1 MLVLFDIDGT
11 LLLSRGAS
19 LRNYRIAAAEL
30 FGRELHADGMRTAGG
45 LDPLIWRALCG
56 VNGIG
61 AEEAEARHAAFRA
74 AYARHLG
81 RELSAGGVAYA
92 LPGVPALLD
101 ALAARADVT
110 LGLLTGNYPET
121 GRLKLEAAGLP
132 SARFPV
138 AAWGVDGGHRRDLVP
153 VALTRCEQVIGRAPP
168 PEEVVIIGDT
178 PHDVDCALAHGCRAL
193 GVATGG
199 SDADELHAAG
209 AHHVLSDLSDTPA
222 VLACLGARP

>member
-19 LRNYRIAAAEL
+19 LRCYRLAAAEL

-45 LDPLIWRALCG
+45 LDPLIWRTLCG

-61 AEEAEARHAAFRA
+61 PAEADARHDAFRA
-74 AYARHLG
+74 AYARILE
-81 RELSAGGVAYA
+81 RELSTGGVAYA

-101 ALAARADVT
+101 ALAARDDVT

-132 SARFPV
+132 ADRFPV
-138 AAWGVDGGHRRDLVP
+138 AAWGVDGGHRRELVP
-153 VALTRCEQVIGRAPP
+153 VALARCRDAVGRSPP
-168 PEEVVIIGDT
+168 PGQVVIVGDT
-178 PHDVDCALAHGCRAL
+178 PHDVDCALTHGCRAL

-199 SDADELHAAG
+199 HAADELRAAG
-209 AHHVLSDLSDTPA
+209 AHHVTPDLADTTSL
-222 VLACLGARP
+222 LAWLDGGL

>member
-11 LLLSRGAS
+11 LLLSHGAS
-19 LRNYRIAAAEL
+19 LRCYRLAAAEL
-30 FGRELHADGMRTAGG
+30 FGRELLAEGMRTAGG
-45 LDPLIWRALCG
+45 LDPLIWRAFCG
-56 VNGIG
+56 LNGIPPH
-61 AEEAEARHAAFRA
+61 EAEARHDTFRA
-74 AYARHLG
+74 AYARILE

-101 ALAARADVT
+101 ALAARDDVT

-153 VALTRCEQVIGRAPP
+153 VALARCNEAVGRAPS
-168 PEEVVIIGDT
+168 PEQVVIIGDT
-178 PHDVDCALAHGCRAL
+178 PHDVDCALAHGCRAV

-199 SDADELHAAG
+199 FDAIELRAAG
-209 AHHVLSDLSDTPA
+209 AHHVVPDLSDTEA
-222 VLACLGARP
+222 LLAWLDAGR